1 MKVGNTAG
9 QTRRG
14 VREEILKG
22 PITGTNYSGSGA
34 TIIKAKHI
42 ITTIVTRRIR
52 EIILCLI

>member
-22 PITGTNYSGSGA
+22 PIINYSGSGA
-34 TIIKAKHI
+34 TLIKAKHI
-42 ITTIVTRRIR
+42 ITTIVIRRIR